1 MKRKLTKTE
10 KFLIITVILVA
21 ALYFYVNKFYDPAM
35 TKLNNSRQSAVAL
48 QSEINQLGGYGG
60 EMMLEKKVNNL
71 HKEVDKLNKEV
82 TDLSASKKAENQVET
97 TTLATRLASLI
108 PQGVRDLNEL
118 LFKEELEVAKSL
130 NKPEDA
136 FPWREYNCSMEGSY
150 SELVSYLGLL
160 ARMNEVVVIK
170 NIHLKEK
177 SEGYIYTLSFTLLI

>member
-1 MKRKLTKTE
+1 LKRKLTKTE

-82 TDLSASKKAENQVET
+82 TDLSASKSSGRRKRQ
-97 TTLATRLASLI
+97 
-108 PQGVRDLNEL
+108 
-118 LFKEELEVAKSL
+118 
-130 NKPEDA
+130 
-136 FPWREYNCSMEGSY
+136 
-150 SELVSYLGLL
+150 
-160 ARMNEVVVIK
+160 
-170 NIHLKEK
+170 
-177 SEGYIYTLSFTLLI
+177 